1 MLRATNLCKTF
12 GALQATHDVTLHLA
26 PGARHALIGPNGAGK
41 TTLFNL
47 LAGEILPDTG
57 TIELNGQDVT
67 KASPNRRAR
76 AGLARSFQR
85 NNLFDSESVLQNLL
99 LADIASR
106 GTGWHFWRRLATD
119 RAANARAEVIATQ
132 TGLTDELKTTV
143 SSLSYGARRQLEVGL
158 ALIGQPKI
166 LLLDEPAAGMSAGET
181 DRMLG
186 LIGSLPRDLTIL
198 IVEHDMDLVFAHA
211 DYITVL
217 NYGQVLFQGTPAE
230 VRSSALVQETY
241 LGVPNSIEVEPC

>member
-12 GALQATHDVTLHLA
+12 GALQATHDVTLRLA

-119 RAANARAEVIATQ
+119 RAANARAEVIAEQ
-132 TGLTDELKTTV
+132 TGLTDYLKTTV

-186 LIGSLPRDLTIL
+186 LISSLPRDLTIL

-211 DYITVL
+211 DCITVL